1 MIRDSRHRQ
10 PNGQPHTEYIWY
22 LPTTRQD
29 GTLQPPAA
37 IEQAH
42 QAIAQMGKNIQRFRP
57 CRGNWITAKGHL
69 VQDTLIPVLIEA
81 PARPETHNAMLAL
94 AADMATKLGHDT
106 ILVLAQDVK

>member
-69 VQDTLIPVLIEA
+69 VQDTLIPSSSRRRLA
-81 PARPETHNAMLAL
+81 PKPTTRCWRWRPTWRRSW
-94 AADMATKLGHDT
+94 ATTPFLCLPRT
-106 ILVLAQDVK
+106 